1 MGYWSGRTKNGFIN
15 PDGVVREDNNFY
27 IYLKLWWSTSIHHD
41 AKIAKYPKD
50 EELLVQGNLEK
61 EIGKFMDFYRLKLWK
76 DY

>member
-15 PDGVVREDNNFY
+15 PDAVVREDNNFY
-27 IYLKLWWSTSIHHD
+27 IYLKLWWSTSIQHD
-41 AKIAKYPKD
+41 VKIAKYPKD

-61 EIGKFMDFYRLKLWK
+61 EIGKFMDFYSLKLWK